1 MGARRAVGHA
11 ALVLALAS
19 PVIAQT
25 RTDTGHLRP
34 ASTQRA
40 TLSSGQIH
48 RYQVAVASA
57 GFLRVVVEKNGI
69 ELALTIID
77 PADREVASSDNQSG
91 AYGRE
96 YASAIAERPGLYT
109 IEVKARGELN
119 LPGGYAITLQPLHAP
134 TGDDRLELQAESTL
148 RAALVHDHAG
158 DENSLREAVEGY
170 AQAAALFERLT
181 QPYLQ
186 ALALNRLG
194 IAWDGLHEPAKA
206 LEFYNQSLAIRR
218 RIGDHAGEASTMSNL
233 ALISLRQGDTSRGLE
248 LLNGALKLR
257 RDLHDRVGEANS
269 LFNLGIASSGR
280 EALDYYNYA
289 LEIFRAVGDR
299 RSEARTLK
307 FIGNAAYDLGDK
319 PKAVDSYGT
328 ALAVYRALGDAAGE
342 ATMLNYMATTCAE
355 LNLWQKALDYH
366 TQSAPIFHAL
376 GDRASEATAL
386 DSIGSIYNLHVV
398 DKQKALDFYNQ
409 ALTLRRADHDG
420 QGESDTLNNIGTV
433 YSSLG
438 QREEALEF
446 FHQALSIR
454 NDRHDN
460 SGEAQ
465 TLENIGTLYNLLGD
479 KRKALEFYG
488 QALTMLRAA
497 GNRKGEAREGEA
509 KVLGNMAAAWGDLH
523 DLQKALD
530 ALNQA
535 LAIERSGNDRSAEA
549 STLCNM
555 GSVYSLMGE
564 PQRAIDLST
573 QALAIDREIHSPGQ
587 EAHALN
593 VIGRIYSDEG
603 EQQKALELCNQALPI
618 AHAAGDAGEEA
629 ASLHNIGR
637 AYFVLGDTPRALDLY
652 NRSLALYR
660 AAHDRWDEAR
670 MLGNLGNLYRDLGDS
685 AKALELYAQAREIF
699 KAGGDLAGEAGALN
713 SLGSVWDD
721 RGDKQKALDY
731 YNQALSI
738 RRAIGERASEAGT
751 LNNLGA
757 VYDSLGQKA
766 KALELY
772 ELALPIL
779 RAAGDREGEARVL
792 ANLRTL
798 FAASQPDVA
807 ILFGKQAV
815 NVLQS
820 VRRANR
826 GLEDSLRR
834 SYERSIDSWYR
845 NLAALL
851 VERQRFAEAEE
862 VLSLLKDR
870 EAGVFLQ
877 RDAVAAEVRS
887 ATLLDSEKAALAR
900 YEQLVG
906 QVVAL
911 GEEKAALVAR
921 SESAPLSAAERA
933 RSDQLDSDLGA
944 AGVVLERFFDEEEKS
959 FSVDSGAERRIAE
972 MREAEGIQGSLAE
985 LGPGVVAIYTLVA
998 PKKYVAMLVTP
1009 AARKAYSSPISES
1022 ELNAKIFEF
1031 RQKLENPASDPLPLA
1046 RELYRIV
1053 FPEGLREDLESM
1065 HARTIMWSMDG
1076 ALRYIPI
1083 AALHDGHQYLVTRF
1097 RNSLITSASMDHL
1110 KETPHT
1116 GWQGVGFGVSEAKP
1130 GFPALPSVPAELHS
1144 IFRQPGETAAPLA
1157 GSVRLD
1163 AEFTRNNF
1171 LNDLR
1176 QPNHRVVHI
1185 ATHFDSRPLAANSYL
1200 LLGDGGRWS
1209 LQDIQAVPRLF
1220 SGVDLLTLS
1229 ACSTAFTNR
1238 SEDGREVDSFGTVAQ
1253 RLGAR
1258 GVIASLWSVNDEA
1271 TARLMETMY
1280 RLREANPE
1288 LGKSEALRRAQ
1299 QQMLDGTLRPSDAT
1313 GEAGRGVAPAKRVAV
1328 HDWGH
1333 PFYWA
1338 PFILIGNWK

>member
-1 MGARRAVGHA
+1 MGARRAAGHV
-11 ALVLALAS
+11 ALVLAITSLA
-19 PVIAQT
+19 IAQT
-25 RTDTGHLRP
+25 RTDPGRLRP
-34 ASTQRA
+34 ANTQRA
-40 TLSSGQIH
+40 TLSSGQVH
-48 RYQVAVASA
+48 RYQVAVTSVR
-57 GFLRVVVEKNGI
+57 FLSVVVEKNAI
-69 ELALTIID
+69 DLALAVID
-77 PADREVASSDNQSG
+77 PDGREVASSDNQSG

-96 YASAIAERPGLYT
+96 YASAIADRPGSYT
-109 IEVKARGELN
+109 IEVKARGELK
-119 LPGGYAITLQPLHAP
+119 LSGSYAITLQPLHAP
-134 TGDDRLELQAESTL
+134 TSEDRLELQAESTL
-148 RAALVHDHAG
+148 RDALVHDRAG
-158 DENSLREAVEGY
+158 DEKSLREAVGGY
-170 AQAAALFERLT
+170 TRAAALFEQLT

-233 ALISLRQGDTSRGLE
+233 ALISLRQGDTSKGLE
-248 LLNGALKLR
+248 VLNGALTLR
-257 RDLHDRVGEANS
+257 RDMHDRVGEAAS
-269 LFNLGIASSGR
+269 LFNLGIASSGC
-280 EALDYYNYA
+280 EALDYYSQA
-289 LEIFRAVGDR
+289 LDIFRSVGDR

-355 LNLWQKALDYH
+355 LNQWQQALDYH
-366 TQSAPIFHAL
+366 AQSAPIFHAL
-376 GDRASEATAL
+376 GDRGSEATAL
-386 DSIGSIYNLHVV
+386 DSIGTIYNLHLI
-398 DKQKALDFYNQ
+398 DKQKALDYYNQ
-409 ALTLRRADHDG
+409 AVALRRADHDRE
-420 QGESDTLNNIGTV
+420 GESDTLNNIGTV

-454 NDRHDN
+454 NDLHDN
-460 SGEAQ
+460 RGEAQ
-465 TLENIGTLYNLLGD
+465 TLENIGTLYSLLGD
-479 KRKALEFYG
+479 KRKALESYG
-488 QALTMLRAA
+488 QALAIQRAG
-497 GNRKGEAREGEA
+497 GNRAGEAN
-509 KVLGNMAAAWGDLH
+509 VLGNMAAAWGDLRE
-523 DLQKALD
+523 QRKALD

-535 LAIERSGNDRSAEA
+535 LAIERSGNDKGAEA

-564 PQRAIDLST
+564 PQRALDLST
-573 QALAIDREIHSPGQ
+573 QALAIDREIHAPGQ

-618 AHAAGDAGEEA
+618 ARAAGDAGEEA

-670 MLGNLGNLYRDLGDS
+670 MLANLGNLYRDLGDS
-685 AKALELYAQAREIF
+685 AKALELYGLAREIF
-699 KAGGDLAGEAGALN
+699 NAGGDLAGEAGALN

-721 RGDKQKALDY
+721 RGDKPKALDY
-731 YNQALSI
+731 YNRALSI

-751 LNNLGA
+751 LNNMGA
-757 VYDSLGQKA
+757 VYDSMGQKA

-772 ELALPIL
+772 EQALPIL

-851 VERQRFAEAEE
+851 VERRRFAEAEE

-877 RDAVAAEVRS
+877 RDAVAAELRS
-887 ATLLDSEKAALAR
+887 ATLLDSEKAALAH

-911 GEEKAALVAR
+911 GEEKAALVAK
-921 SESAPLSAAERA
+921 SESEPLSAAERA
-933 RSDQLDSDLGA
+933 RSDQLDGDLGA

-1009 AARKAYSSPISES
+1009 AARKAYTSPISES
-1022 ELNAKIFEF
+1022 DLNAKIFAF
-1031 RQKLENPASDPLPLA
+1031 RQKLEDPASDPLPLA

-1065 HARTIMWSMDG
+1065 HAGTIMWSMDG

-1083 AALHDGHQYLVTRF
+1083 SALHDGHQYLVTRF

-1110 KETPHT
+1110 KDTPHS
-1116 GWQGVGFGVSEAKP
+1116 GWQGVGFGVSEAKA

-1144 IFRQPGETAAPLA
+1144 IFRQTGESAAPLA

-1163 AEFTRNNF
+1163 AEFTRSNF

-1238 SEDGREVDSFGTVAQ
+1238 SEDGREVDSFGTIAQ

-1299 QQMLDGTLRPSDAT
+1299 RQMLGGTLRPSDAT
-1313 GEAGRGVAPAKRVAV
+1313 GETGRGVAPAKRVAA
-1328 HDWGH
+1328 HDWTH